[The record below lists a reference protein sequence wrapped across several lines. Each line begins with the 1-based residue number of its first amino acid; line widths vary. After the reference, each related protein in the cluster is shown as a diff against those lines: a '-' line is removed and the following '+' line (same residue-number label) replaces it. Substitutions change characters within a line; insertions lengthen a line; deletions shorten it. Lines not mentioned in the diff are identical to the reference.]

1 MKLLRYFIF
10 LFLIA
15 SFLYGCT
22 IYKNIEAE
30 EGSKESQDN
39 SETSELPDVGE
50 MDEELDTKPLET
62 LEENLEYIEN
72 I

>member
-1 MKLLRYFIF
+1 MKLLRYCIL
-10 LFLIA
+10 LFLIT

-22 IYKNIEAE
+22 TQNTGVE
-30 EGSKESQDN
+30 EVNKESQDD

-62 LEENLEYIEN
+62 LGENLEYIEN

>member
-1 MKLLRYFIF
+1 MKLLRYCIL

-15 SFLYGCT
+15 SFLYGCAT
-22 IYKNIEAE
+22 QNIEAE
-30 EGSKESQDN
+30 TSKESQAD

>member
-1 MKLLRYFIF
+1 MKLLRCCIL

-22 IYKNIEAE
+22 TQNIEAE
-30 EGSKESQDN
+30 EDNKESQDT
-39 SETSELPDVGE
+39 SENSELPDAGE
-50 MDEELDTKPLET
+50 MEEELDTKPLET

>member
-1 MKLLRYFIF
+1 MKLLRYCIL

-22 IYKNIEAE
+22 MYKNIEAE
-30 EGSKESQDN
+30 DSNKESQDD

-50 MDEELDTKPLET
+50 
-62 LEENLEYIEN
+62 NLEYIEN